1 MILLMTSNLAW
12 ETTLLCVCSK
22 WGLWAAPF
30 YSVPM
35 GKIDEQWWTYQTNP
49 FWIIIN
55 PSFFLGETIE
65 NPWFFS
71 STFRPRDP
79 KKSAEEPSICGSE
92 PGRVAVG
99 CWFPSFCSQKQPL
112 PMNFWYNL
120 QVKMMMM
127 TMMMMTM
134 TMMMMTMMM
143 MNLWSTDSL

>member
-30 YSVPM
+30 YSVLM

-65 NPWFFS
+65 NPCFFFT
-71 STFRPRDP
+71 TFRPRDP
-79 KKSAEEPSICGSE
+79 KNLPRSLPFVAPSQAEL
-92 PGRVAVG
+92 RWAVG
-99 CWFPSFCSQKQPL
+99 F
-112 PMNFWYNL
+112 
-120 QVKMMMM
+120 QVSVVKNSRFRWISDIIYITYKLRWWCYYDQLIVYKWLFRATSMI
-127 TMMMMTM
+127 
-134 TMMMMTMMM
+134 
-143 MNLWSTDSL
+143 